1 VATTTGDLLR
11 RPIRTLGHE
20 RFCGFAQLVLAFE
33 SADHEL
39 QPWMQRAA
47 QICAEHGGRVN
58 AEALQGVS
66 APQAG
71 HSGAAGRWR
80 DFFVRGPYYKEGYTR
95 MGVMRETFETA
106 CTWSAFPELHARVVE
121 ETTKAAKRECGD
133 GVVAC
138 RFTHVYPVHPRLPRR
153 TRPLLHRARP
163 SQAGR

>member
-1 VATTTGDLLR
+1 
-11 RPIRTLGHE
+11 
-20 RFCGFAQLVLAFE
+20 
-33 SADHEL
+33 
-39 QPWMQRAA
+39 MQRAA

-80 DFFVRGPYYKEGYTR
+80 DFFVRGPYYTEGYTR